1 MLTRKDFLRR
11 TIPGAALSV
20 ALLPHLARA
29 ASGPGGVADGRVLSN
44 TCLGPLWLI
53 KKDGKVVGIEQLKQ
67 DPVPNRLLEAM
78 PDRLYNR
85 ARIKAPMVRADFLKN
100 REKSDHTDRGH
111 GNFVEVSWDDALKL
125 VADEIKRVKDRYGN
139 IALHRGKSSWATNHA
154 HLHRTEP
161 MLIRFFSGYGGC
173 SGFYGSY
180 STGALEQILPAV
192 AWGNYSGAPDWP
204 SVKANAKQ
212 IILWGANPVVC
223 TRILS
228 ARYSTGQWLSL
239 KGGAIETVSIDP
251 IHNETAREI
260 GARWVPVVPN
270 TDVALAL
277 GMMHTLYSEKLYDQK
292 FLANYTTGSA
302 EFLKYV
308 TGEADG
314 TPKTPAWAAA
324 ICGVPAETIQELARS
339 MAAKRTLIVS
349 GWSMQRAH
357 HGEQPPWAL
366 VALGCMLGQIGLPG
380 GGVTFGMHYADGG
393 YPAPQMPVV
402 PGLPAGNNPVS
413 YAHPIAC
420 IADALLNPGKTIQA
434 KGKSITYPDIRL
446 IYTSGGSQF
455 THHQDTNR
463 LIQAIRRPE
472 TVIVQDPW
480 WTPSARF
487 ADIVL
492 PAASDLERNDI
503 GQVRNMILA
512 AHQAVAPQFKSRIDY
527 DIFTELSDRLGFK
540 DKFTEGR
547 DEMAWLKFF
556 YDQARTASKAMSMPE
571 FEAFWNGEGI
581 LEFPEG
587 KGNKVLLSE
596 FRDDPLLNPLGTA
609 TGKIEL
615 VSSYVGKMN
624 YDDCPAHPTWLEPV
638 EWKGSKKAEQFPL
651 HMLSA
656 HQLYRLH
663 SQMDN
668 TMARQWYKV
677 ADREPVLINSAD
689 AKARGIASGD
699 VVRVF
704 NDRGQTLAGAVV
716 SDDIRAGVVCVHEGS
731 WYDPEKPGELGT
743 LDKQGD
749 ANVVTLDQ
757 PLSSRFAQ
765 ATIANTTLVQVE
777 KYQQPVPPV
786 TVLDPPKGG

>member
-11 TIPGAALSV
+11 TLPGAAIGLT
-20 ALLPHLARA
+20 LLPHLARA
-29 ASGPGGVADGRVLSN
+29 ASGVGGMTDGRVLAN
-44 TCLGPLWLI
+44 TALGPLWLI

-67 DPVPNRLLEAM
+67 DGAPNRLLEAM

-85 ARIKAPMVRADFLKN
+85 ARIHAPMVRADFLKN
-100 REKSDHTDRGH
+100 REKSDHAGRGR
-111 GNFVEVSWDDALKL
+111 GDFVEVSWDDALKL
-125 VADEIKRVKDRYGN
+125 VADEIQRVKQRYGN

-154 HLHRTEP
+154 HLYRTEP

-180 STGALEQILPAV
+180 SAGAIEQILPAV
-192 AWGNYSGAPDWP
+192 AWGNYSSAPDWP
-204 SVKANAKQ
+204 GVKANARQ
-212 IILWGANPVVC
+212 IILWGANPLVC

-228 ARYSTGQWLSL
+228 ARYATAQWLSL
-239 KGGAIETVSIDP
+239 KGGPIELVSIDP
-251 IHNETAREI
+251 MRNETAR
-260 GARWVPVVPN
+260 GLDSRWVPVVPN

-277 GMMHTLYSEKLYDQK
+277 GMMHTLQAEKLHDQK
-292 FLANYTTGSA
+292 FLADYTSGFPQ
-302 EFLKYV
+302 FLQYL

-314 TPKTPAWAAA
+314 VAKTPAWAAA

-366 VALGCMLGQIGLPG
+366 VTLAAMLGQIGLPG
-380 GGVTFGMHYADGG
+380 GGLTFGMHYADGG
-393 YPAPQMPVV
+393 YPTPQMPVM
-402 PGLPAGNNPVS
+402 PGLPAGNNPIT

-434 KGKSITYPDIRL
+434 KGKEITYPDIRL
-446 IYTSGGSQF
+446 VYTSGGNQY

-463 LIQAIRRPE
+463 LIQAFRHPD

-492 PAASDLERNDI
+492 PAASDLERNDL
-503 GQVRNMILA
+503 GQVRNLILA
-512 AHQAVAPQFKSRIDY
+512 SRQVVAPQFKSRTDY

-547 DEMAWLKFF
+547 DEMAWLKQF
-556 YDQARTASKAMSMPE
+556 YDQTRAASKAMAMPE
-571 FEAFWNGEGI
+571 FDAFWAGEGI

-587 KGNKVLLSE
+587 KGTSVLLADY
-596 FRDDPLLNPLGTA
+596 RADPLLNPLGTA
-609 TGKIEL
+609 TGKIEI
-615 VSSYVGKMN
+615 VSSYVAKMN
-624 YDDCPAHPTWLEPV
+624 YDDCPGHPTWLEPV
-638 EWKGSKKAEQFPL
+638 EWLGAKKAEQFPL

-668 TMARQWYKV
+668 TLARQWYKV

-689 AKARGIASGD
+689 AKARGIAAGD

-704 NDRGQTLAGAVV
+704 NARGQTLAGAVV
-716 SDDIRAGVVCVHEGS
+716 SEDIRPGVICLHEGS
-731 WYDPEKPGELGT
+731 WYDPQKPGELGT

-777 KYQQPVPPV
+777 KYPSAAPAVS
-786 TVLDPPKGG
+786 VLDQPKGS